1 MIVFDDFLELV
12 DVITEYQFN
21 LIIESLPEIE
31 DDNDFQYNTIIDF
44 PGDVDEVAKGFINYI
59 LYDFDYAYVD
69 DVNFENITF
78 CIHDVYS
85 LEDLK
90 SIKDLFPKWTIE
102 NYDEEKEYI
111 ISNEEED
118 IDNVESDEETQKLK
132 LLSPVL
138 KTMSLKEVEE
148 LVNKL
153 S

>member
-69 DVNFENITF
+69 DVNFENKTF

-85 LEDLK
+85 LEDLE

-102 NYDEEKEYI
+102 NYDEEEEYI
-111 ISNEEED
+111 KSNEEED

-138 KTMSLKEVEE
+138 KTMSLKEVEK

>member
-69 DVNFENITF
+69 DVNFENKTF

-102 NYDEEKEYI
+102 NYDEEEEYI
-111 ISNEEED
+111 KSNEEED

>member
-69 DVNFENITF
+69 DVNFENKTF

-85 LEDLK
+85 LEDLE

-102 NYDEEKEYI
+102 NYDEEEEYI
-111 ISNEEED
+111 MSNEEED

>member
-31 DDNDFQYNTIIDF
+31 NDNDSQYNTIIDC
-44 PGDVDEVAKGFINYI
+44 PGDVDDVAKGFINCI
-59 LYDFDYAYVD
+59 LCDFDYAYVD
-69 DVNFENITF
+69 DVNFENKTF

-102 NYDEEKEYI
+102 NYDEEEEYI
-111 ISNEEED
+111 KSNEEED

>member
-1 MIVFDDFLELV
+1 MIVFDDFLELI

-31 DDNDFQYNTIIDF
+31 NDNDFQYNTIIDC
-44 PGDVDEVAKGFINYI
+44 PGDVDDVAKGFINYI
-59 LYDFDYAYVD
+59 LCDFDYAYVD
-69 DVNFENITF
+69 DVNFENKTF

-85 LEDLK
+85 LKDLE

-102 NYDEEKEYI
+102 NYDEEEEYI
-111 ISNEEED
+111 KSNEEED